1 MEGTVSDFNQQ
12 PVRFEQGNYRADV
25 LRHTTPT
32 EQFWYYVVQR
42 KASNEVIDLVK
53 FDSYE
58 QAMEAAQQV
67 LAKMH
72 RAIAGG

>member
-1 MEGTVSDFNQQ
+1 M
-12 PVRFEQGNYRADV
+12 